1 MRDDRTVEAGSLAD
15 LNLLA
20 ANPPRYPVNPTE
32 EPREPLTLY
41 ISRVPGTRDII
52 LSTLKPQRKNV
63 TGEDIANAL
72 YYVHLDLPS
81 DGLLVAPP
89 TMPAVSTTG
98 QTGGSPTAPTVA
110 RKPVPSVPRPS
121 DNILPPGPASSST
134 FPPTVPTGSAPPV
147 GYPSASVAS
156 TFPPTG
162 PAPPVGGYPSGPPPS
177 YNTATQPTVLQP
189 TAPQSTRPT
198 SLPAQPPAPPPHREP
213 VSPRSQPWVPPGFRL
228 EERQTSFESAVMS
241 SLDNLPSRQ
250 GQPQQ
255 QQARPQSMQ
264 QLSTTSTL
272 PIRSRPLPGRTLP
285 SNANTNSN
293 NSGSNNA
300 VQLPPAASAAPAPGG
315 GIPRKPVGPRPDGT
329 VDPNAPP
336 FPPRPQ
342 DKALPQAPGL
352 SAQQQQQQQQQPR
365 TPGLT
370 STQPTPNNFAPFQLT
385 LIRRDPSSNHQ
396 WNIGKVA
403 SVQPVEQP
411 DDDNSDGESAPPV
424 SEQPSI
430 RIHLETS
437 GYAKFRGDD
446 GGKAF
451 ARQVVMAYTKSW
463 TAGIRNAF
471 KRPSAHN
478 HERSSSLDRAQIG
491 AFDNNDLE
499 PPRRFLRPRN
509 NSLASTADSALGGLG
524 VPDVRRKSKELSRS
538 TSPPL
543 ITRPGPGLKPKG
555 YTFTSPWDGRCDF
568 RTGNGGR
575 SLKCRHILH
584 PSTDATTGATGG
596 GVAGYNPLVIAQSF
610 RDGPGQ
616 GLAAVAAATSS
627 VVTGQP
633 EAGGRARAGSLTS
646 ALTGAI
652 AVSELRFNLPH
663 GDLIRKRDNSEDRE
677 REQREKSGGGRGDQ
691 LYGRFQDHLHHLQH
705 HARRRGSSTEEDDYP
720 EDDQDEDELD
730 LSLGREKAG
739 GGNRGKRAKL
749 GKLIVYDDGFKML
762 DLVVAAN
769 MGVWWVSWERS
780 F

>member
-1 MRDDRTVEAGSLAD
+1 MRDDRVEAGSLAD

-52 LSTLKPQRKNV
+52 LSTLKPQKKNV
-63 TGEDIANAL
+63 TSEDVANAL

-89 TMPAVSTTG
+89 TMPAAAATASQG
-98 QTGGSPTAPTVA
+98 GGSPTAALTPTVS
-110 RKPVPSVPRPS
+110 RKPVPSTAPRPG
-121 DNILPPGPASSST
+121 DNTLPPGPSTGPSSSST
-134 FPPTVPTGSAPPV
+134 FPTGPTGPAPPV
-147 GYPSASVAS
+147 GYPASS

-162 PAPPVGGYPSGPPPS
+162 PAPPVGGYPSGPPPAYTS
-177 YNTATQPTVLQP
+177 TGAQPPAPPTQQP
-189 TAPQSTRPT
+189 E
-198 SLPAQPPAPPPHREP
+198 QPPAPPPHREP
-213 VSPRSQPWVPPGFRL
+213 VSPRPQPWVPPGFRL
-228 EERQTSFESAVMS
+228 EERQSSFEAAVMS
-241 SLDNLPSRQ
+241 SLDNLPSQQ
-250 GQPQQ
+250 GQQ
-255 QQARPQSMQ
+255 QQQQQQSRP
-264 QLSTTSTL
+264 LSGQAFPATSTL

-285 SNANTNSN
+285 SNTSN
-293 NSGSNNA
+293 NSNA
-300 VQLPPAASAAPAPGG
+300 VQPPPGTAPNPGAT
-315 GIPRKPVGPRPDGT
+315 ITRKPVGPRPDGA

-342 DKALPQAPGL
+342 DRALPQAP
-352 SAQQQQQQQQQPR
+352 AQQQQQQPR
-365 TPGLT
+365 PPGLT
-370 STQPTPNNFAPFQLT
+370 SSQPTPSNFVPFQLT

-403 SVQPVEQP
+403 SVQQVEQP
-411 DDDNSDGESAPPV
+411 DDEGSDGGESVPAV

-471 KRPSAHN
+471 KRPSSN
-478 HERSSSLDRAQIG
+478 SHERSSSLDGAQSFGRG
-491 AFDNNDLE
+491 AFPQDNSDLE

-509 NSLASTADSALGGLG
+509 NSLASTADTALGGLG
-524 VPDVRRKSKELSRS
+524 GIDDPRRRSKEMSRS

-584 PSTDATTGATGG
+584 PSADSTTGATGG

-633 EAGGRARAGSLTS
+633 EGGGRARAGSLTS
-646 ALTGAI
+646 ALTGAV

-663 GDLIRKRDNSEDRE
+663 GDLIRRREGSEERE
-677 REQREKSGGGRGDQ
+677 RERGGRRDE

-705 HARRRGSSTEEDDYP
+705 HTRRRSSTEEDDEYQ
-720 EDDQDEDELD
+720 DDDEDELD
-730 LSLGREKAG
+730 LRLGREKAG

-769 MGVWWVSWERS
+769 MGVWWVSWERA